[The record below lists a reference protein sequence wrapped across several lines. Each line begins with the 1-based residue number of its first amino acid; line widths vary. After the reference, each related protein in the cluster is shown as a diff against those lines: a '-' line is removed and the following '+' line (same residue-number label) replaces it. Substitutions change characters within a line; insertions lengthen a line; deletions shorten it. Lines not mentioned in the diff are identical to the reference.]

1 MFPGSMT
8 VKYIRH
14 TCTTTLASSLHFQE
28 RIYEWWPFCCRWH
41 SDRTVPVL
49 QPVLQ
54 SMVAQNDQY
63 EINTRPRSIDSSRT
77 FIQFRL
83 PHVVI
88 TIFDDAILSQ
98 MSLVSTPILTIKTD
112 RRSLFFSGAVLQWKR
127 NDKRATE
134 LSVLKGHWEL
144 ITYSRRKLIHPTY
157 FSL

>member
-1 MFPGSMT
+1 
-8 VKYIRH
+8 
-14 TCTTTLASSLHFQE
+14 
-28 RIYEWWPFCCRWH
+28 
-41 SDRTVPVL
+41 
-49 QPVLQ
+49 
-54 SMVAQNDQY
+54 MVAQNDQY

-134 LSVLKGHWEL
+134 LSVLKGH
-144 ITYSRRKLIHPTY
+144 
-157 FSL
+157 